1 MYPIANIAETR
12 TLESQVVES
21 GIPVEALMELAG
33 TELAS
38 TLNAWARVRQVA
50 TGPVLVLVGPGN
62 NGGDGLICARR
73 LHDAWERVY
82 VYLWNRSDQEDSLI
96 ADLERR
102 QVQIVH
108 AEQDEGM
115 FVLTRWLR
123 HSSWCVDALLGTG
136 ANRPLPADLV
146 AILDEVRGHRPR
158 LRLCSADLPAGA
170 LSGTGADVA
179 AFPADLTIMLGTFKS
194 EVCRDGR
201 LPNLGSIEVVD
212 IGLFPEGSR
221 DTDAQGLRAADLDW
235 LLPRRSNY
243 SHKGTFGRVLCAV
256 GSGRFPGAAILAA
269 AGVLR
274 SGAGLVTVAGAR
286 PVLTGLAAGLPEATH
301 LPLPDQDGTVEPGA
315 AALVLKE
322 VSRYES
328 LLVGCGIGHTDASAA
343 FLRELLIGLRAARPI
358 PLVIDA
364 DGLNCLAS
372 EADWPSLLPEGTVLT
387 PHLAE
392 MARLCGLPVS
402 EVAANSL
409 ELAEAKAQAWG
420 CHVILKS
427 HASFAAAPDGQV
439 RVLVEP
445 NSALATGGTGDV
457 LAGLLAGLRTRVPDP
472 LQASAAAMLVLSEA
486 GRLSGTRLGPDSTL
500 ASDVLQDVPRV
511 FAQHPH

>member
-12 TLESQVVES
+12 TLENRVIES
-21 GIPVEALMELAG
+21 GVSVGALMERAG
-33 TELAS
+33 AELAT
-38 TLNAWARVRQVA
+38 TLNAWARARQVA
-50 TGPVLVLVGPGN
+50 TGPVLVLAGPGN

-82 VYLWNRSDQEDSLI
+82 VYLWNRSDKEDPLI

-102 QVQIVH
+102 QVQIMH
-108 AEQDEGM
+108 AEQDEGL

-158 LRLCSADLPAGA
+158 LRLCSADLPTGV
-170 LSGTGADVA
+170 LSGPGTDSA

-212 IGLFPEGSR
+212 IGLFPEGSGE
-221 DTDAQGLRAADLDW
+221 TDAQGLRPADLDW

-256 GSGRFPGAAILAA
+256 GSRRFPGAALLSA
-269 AGVLR
+269 AGGLR
-274 SGAGLVTVAGAR
+274 SGAGLATVASVA
-286 PVLTGLAAGLPEATH
+286 PVLAGLTAGLPEATH
-301 LPLPDQDGTVEPGA
+301 LPLPDQDGMVAPGA

-328 LLVGCGIGHTDASAA
+328 LLVGCGLGHTDASAA
-343 FLRELLIGLRAARPI
+343 FLRELLAGLRDADPI

-364 DGLNCLAS
+364 DGLNCLAA
-372 EADWPSLLPEGTVLT
+372 ETDWPSLLPEGTVLT

-409 ELAEAKAQAWG
+409 ALAAEKAQAWG
-420 CHVILKS
+420 CHIVLKS

-445 NSALATGGTGDV
+445 NSALSTGGTGDV
-457 LAGLLAGLRTRVPDP
+457 LAGLLAGLRTRVADP
-472 LQASAAAMLVLSEA
+472 LQASAAAMLILSEA
-486 GRLSGTRLGPDSTL
+486 GRLSGARLGPDSTL

-511 FAQHPH
+511 FAQHVR